1 MRRRSRLAVLLAVV
15 GPGLLA
21 GLSDDDPAGI
31 TTYSILGAEHGYQLL
46 WVLTVSTAA
55 LVVFHELGARMGI
68 VTGQGLLG
76 LIRERYGVRWGASA
90 LLALVV
96 ANLGTTCAEFAGIGA
111 ALEMAGIPI
120 GLSVPIA
127 AIGVSALVLRG
138 GFRRVEHVLIALSAV
153 FASYVLAGVM
163 SHPDWGAAA
172 HGLVVPSLPTTRDAA
187 LATVATVGTTLAPW
201 GIAFLQSYAADK
213 RLTVRDLRPE
223 RVDVVVGAAL
233 TGIIGAFVVI
243 ACAAT
248 LYPAGRTI
256 ESASDAA
263 LALEPLAGGAAAALF
278 GAGLLGAGLLAASIL
293 PLSTAYAVCDAVGLE
308 AALDDRFADAR
319 LFYGTY
325 GVVVVVG
332 AGVVLIPGAPLID
345 ILFLTQA
352 LNALLLIPLL
362 WFMRG
367 VAGDR
372 RTMGEHALGPAG
384 RAVTLV
390 AMILIGA
397 CIALFMA
404 LELT

>member
-1 MRRRSRLAVLLAVV
+1 MRRSRRLAILLAVV

-76 LIRERYGVRWGASA
+76 LIRERYGVRWGATA
-90 LLALVV
+90 LAALVV
-96 ANLGTTCAEFAGIGA
+96 ANLGTTCAEFAGIAA
-111 ALEMAGIPI
+111 ALEMAGVPL
-120 GLSVPIA
+120 GVSVPVA
-127 AIGVSALVLRG
+127 AAAVSALVLGG
-138 GFRRVEHVLIALSAV
+138 GFRRIEHILMALSAV
-153 FASYVLAGVM
+153 FVSYVLAGVL

-172 HGLVVPSLPTTRDAA
+172 RGLVVPTLPSTRDAA
-187 LATVATVGTTLAPW
+187 LVTVAVVGTTLAPW
-201 GIAFLQSYAADK
+201 GIVFLQSYAADK

-223 RVDVVVGAAL
+223 RLDVVVGAAL

-248 LYPAGRTI
+248 LHPAGRTI
-256 ESASDAA
+256 GSARDAA
-263 LALEPLAGGAAAALF
+263 IALEPLAGGLAATLF

-293 PLSTAYAVCDAVGLE
+293 PLSTAYAVCDAIGVE
-308 AALDDRFADAR
+308 AALDDRVADAR

-325 GVVVVVG
+325 GAVVVMAVG
-332 AGVVLIPGAPLID
+332 IVLIPGAPLID

-352 LNALLLIPLL
+352 LNAVLLLPLL

-367 VAGDR
+367 VASDPR
-372 RTMGEHALGPAG
+372 IMGEHALGTAG
-384 RAVTLV
+384 RRMTLAVLALV
-390 AMILIGA
+390 GA
-397 CIALFMA
+397 CIALFLA
-404 LELT
+404 LQLA

>member
-1 MRRRSRLAVLLAVV
+1 VRRSRRPAILLAVV

-76 LIRERYGVRWGASA
+76 LIRERYGVRWGATA
-90 LLALVV
+90 LAALVV
-96 ANLGTTCAEFAGIGA
+96 ANLGTTCAEFAGIAA
-111 ALEMAGIPI
+111 ALGMAGVPL
-120 GLSVPIA
+120 GVSVPVA
-127 AIGVSALVLRG
+127 AAAVSALVLGG
-138 GFRRVEHVLIALSAV
+138 GFRRIEHVLMALSAV
-153 FASYVLAGVM
+153 FVSYVLAGVL

-172 HGLVVPSLPTTRDAA
+172 RGLVVPTLPSTRDAA
-187 LATVATVGTTLAPW
+187 LVTVAVVGTTLAPW
-201 GIAFLQSYAADK
+201 GIVFLQSYAADK

-223 RVDVVVGAAL
+223 RLDVVVGAAL

-248 LYPAGRTI
+248 LHPAGRTI
-256 ESASDAA
+256 GSARDAA
-263 LALEPLAGGAAAALF
+263 IALEPLAGGLAATLF

-293 PLSTAYAVCDAVGLE
+293 PLSTAYAVCDAIGVE
-308 AALDDRFADAR
+308 AALDDRVADAR

-325 GVVVVVG
+325 GAVVVMAVG
-332 AGVVLIPGAPLID
+332 IVLIPGAPLID

-352 LNALLLIPLL
+352 LNAVLLLPLL

-367 VAGDR
+367 VASDQR
-372 RTMGEHALGPAG
+372 IMGEHALGAAG
-384 RAVTLV
+384 RRVTLAV
-390 AMILIGA
+390 LALVGA
-397 CIALFMA
+397 CIALFIVLQLA
-404 LELT
+404 

>member
-1 MRRRSRLAVLLAVV
+1 MRRRSRLAILLAVV

-31 TTYSILGAEHGYQLL
+31 TTYSILGAEHGYRLL
-46 WVLTVSTAA
+46 WVLTLSTAA
-55 LVVFHELGARMGI
+55 LIVFHDLGARMGI

-76 LIRERYGVRWGASA
+76 LIRERYGVRWGATA
-90 LLALVV
+90 LVALVV

-111 ALEMAGIPI
+111 ALEMAGVPI
-120 GLSVPIA
+120 GISVPVA
-127 AIGVSALVLRG
+127 AAGVSALVLAG
-138 GFRRVEHVLIALSAV
+138 GFRRVEHVLMALSAV
-153 FASYVLAGVM
+153 FASYVLAGVL
-163 SHPDWGAAA
+163 SRPDWGAAA
-172 HGLVVPSLPTTRDAA
+172 RGLVVPSLPTTREAA
-187 LATVATVGTTLAPW
+187 LVAVATVGTTLAPW

-233 TGIIGAFVVI
+233 TGIIGAFIVI

-248 LYPAGRTI
+248 LHPAGRSI
-256 ESASDAA
+256 ESARDAA
-263 LALEPLAGGAAAALF
+263 VALEPLAGGAAATLF
-278 GAGLLGAGLLAASIL
+278 AAGLVGAGLLAASIL
-293 PLSTAYAVCDAVGLE
+293 PLSTAYAVCDAVGVE
-308 AALDDRFADAR
+308 AALDDRFAEAR

-325 GVVVVVG
+325 GVVVAVG

-352 LNALLLIPLL
+352 LNAVLLLPLL

-367 VAGDR
+367 VASDR
-372 RTMGEHALGPAG
+372 RTMGEHALSTTG
-384 RAVTLV
+384 RATTLV
-390 AMILIGA
+390 AMTLIGA
-397 CIALFMA
+397 CIALFLA

>member
-1 MRRRSRLAVLLAVV
+1 MRRSRRLAILLAVV

-76 LIRERYGVRWGASA
+76 LIRERYGVRWGATA
-90 LLALVV
+90 LAALVV
-96 ANLGTTCAEFAGIGA
+96 ANLGTTCAEFAGIAA
-111 ALEMAGIPI
+111 ALEMAGVPL
-120 GLSVPIA
+120 GVSVPVA
-127 AIGVSALVLRG
+127 AAAVSALVLGG
-138 GFRRVEHVLIALSAV
+138 GFRRIEHILMALSAV
-153 FASYVLAGVM
+153 FVSYVLAGVL

-172 HGLVVPSLPTTRDAA
+172 RGLVVPTLPSTRDAA
-187 LATVATVGTTLAPW
+187 LVTVAVVGTTLAPW
-201 GIAFLQSYAADK
+201 GIVFLQSYAADK

-223 RVDVVVGAAL
+223 RLDVVVGAAL

-248 LYPAGRTI
+248 LHPAGRTI
-256 ESASDAA
+256 GSARDAA
-263 LALEPLAGGAAAALF
+263 IALEPLAGGLAATLF

-293 PLSTAYAVCDAVGLE
+293 PLSTAYAVCDAIGVE
-308 AALDDRFADAR
+308 AALDDRVADAR

-325 GVVVVVG
+325 GAVVVMAVG
-332 AGVVLIPGAPLID
+332 IVLIPGAPLID

-352 LNALLLIPLL
+352 LNAVLLLPLL

-367 VAGDR
+367 VASDPR
-372 RTMGEHALGPAG
+372 IMGEHALGTAG
-384 RAVTLV
+384 RRMTLAVLALV
-390 AMILIGA
+390 GA
-397 CIALFMA
+397 CIALFVA
-404 LELT
+404 LQLA